1 MIVLDEEDDELDEEL
16 DCEINEFD
24 KTFAKILCD
33 NSNGAS
39 VSFLGAWYSNVAGK
53 LELELEELDDECESA
68 LNRECIGTQV
78 GLGVYRTM
86 ELPAC
91 ATPAKYATIGI
102 LEGLGMPIP
111 FSPVF
116 ENILS
121 TRPGEFTIC

>member
-1 MIVLDEEDDELDEEL
+1 MLDEEDYELDVEL

-24 KTFAKILCD
+24 KTFSKILCD

-39 VSFLGAWYSNVAGK
+39 VSFLGAWYSNAAGK

-68 LNRECIGTQV
+68 LVLNRECIGTQV

-102 LEGLGMPIP
+102 LKGLGIPIP

>member
-39 VSFLGAWYSNVAGK
+39 VSFLGAWYSNAAGK

-78 GLGVYRTM
+78 GLGVYRT
-86 ELPAC
+86 ELPAHAC
-91 ATPAKYATIGI
+91 ATRAPAKYATIGI
-102 LEGLGMPIP
+102 LEGP
-111 FSPVF
+111 
-116 ENILS
+116 
-121 TRPGEFTIC
+121 

>member
-1 MIVLDEEDDELDEEL
+1 MLDEEDDELDVEL

-33 NSNGAS
+33 NNNGAS
-39 VSFLGAWYSNVAGK
+39 VSFLGAWYSNAAGR
-53 LELELEELDDECESA
+53 LELELEELDANCESA
-68 LNRECIGTQV
+68 LGLNGTQI

-102 LEGLGMPIP
+102 LKGLGMPIP

-121 TRPGEFTIC
+121 TRPGEFSMC